1 MSTPIKRKLSLDE
14 FKSYVKHY
22 NFGTKPPKFMV
33 IHHTWKPTKENWDGI
48 NTIHGLDK
56 YYRGKGW
63 NGKGPHLFIAED
75 GIWLFTPM
83 YEIGIH
89 AGNGNGSIN
98 HPDGY
103 SIGVEVVGNYDN
115 DVWSGETKE
124 NALGAILALVDKL
137 KMRDDKIKF
146 HRDFSTKTCPGGKI
160 TKNWLFNELDKFEDS
175 EFDVENSAL
184 LKENKRLEKENRKL
198 SNKLQS
204 VKDFIKN
211 I

>member
-1 MSTPIKRKLSLDE
+1 MSTPLKRKLSLEE
-14 FKSYVKHY
+14 FKNYVKHY

-33 IHHTWKPTKENWDGI
+33 IHHTWNPTKENWDGI

-56 YYRGKGW
+56 YYREEKGW
-63 NGKGPHLFIAED
+63 NGKGPHLFIADD

-103 SIGVEVVGNYDN
+103 SIGIEVVGNYDN
-115 DVWSGETKE
+115 KVWSGKTKE
-124 NALGAILALVDKL
+124 NAVGAILALQEQLNISDE
-137 KMRDDKIKF
+137 KIKL
-146 HRDFSTKTCPGGKI
+146 HRDFSKKTCPGKNI
-160 TKNWLFNELDKFEDS
+160 TKSYILYLLKNFEHLSNSDELK
-175 EFDVENSAL
+175 
-184 LKENKRLEKENRKL
+184 KENKKLIEENREL
-198 SNKLQS
+198 SNRLQS
-204 VKDFIKN
+204 AKDFIKT